1 MLYSQMPSIDS
12 RFSNTNGEHFTVI
25 GTGTKG
31 IVIEYQDGRVE
42 LIAKPDW
49 LNTTITRDLAPSI
62 PQQQ

>member
-1 MLYSQMPSIDS
+1 MLNSQMPSIDS

-42 LIAKPDW
+42 LVSRPQW
-49 LNTTITRDLAPSI
+49 SMTTRIYDLSKI
-62 PQQQ
+62 KQKQ